1 MTGEWTQKMR
11 PRETVEY
18 YLALRK
24 KAIHSNM
31 DKPGDD
37 LAKWI
42 SQTEQGRCHI
52 ISLICEMQKT
62 IEET

>member
-37 LAKWI
+37 LAK
-42 SQTEQGRCHI
+42 
-52 ISLICEMQKT
+52 
-62 IEET
+62 